1 MHIWCIESAEIC
13 RNIMWYHIWRIFN
26 YIIFDGYL
34 MVKILRKC
42 YLAMSKVGRKRK
54 SALKLQLDENFKSKV
69 GLLLDKK
76 SSETQYFDT
85 HQFYFECWQTCKVS
99 IFYPNAGL
107 LTSFRNLVFDVIQTN
122 WPANLLLYLYL
133 FLYLSICVF
142 LLYFICIVY
151 VFF

>member
-99 IFYPNAGL
+99 IFYPMQASWPLFATWSLMSYRQTGL
-107 LTSFRNLVFDVIQTN
+107 QICCCICIFFCI
-122 WPANLLLYLYL
+122 
-133 FLYLSICVF
+133 FLYVSFYYILFV
-142 LLYFICIVY
+142 
-151 VFF
+151 